1 MNKKAAEMLSE
12 ALAHIAIIPS
22 FNGAILLSDDVAD
35 VTGFQIMC
43 KANAVGRAIFSI
55 HKHTEGDM
63 TYSESTS
70 SITKRS
76 TKRSMGIQ
84 LGTYKK
90 HDINTPNYP
99 SFGSDYAQDLS
110 PATIVRIIR
119 TSFEKDDNTME
130 GVLTAYIMRLTQEI
144 TRWSN
149 HFEMLAKKSK
159 ILTTCFEK
167 ILQENL

>member
-1 MNKKAAEMLSE
+1 MDKKAAEMLSE

-22 FNGAILLSDDVAD
+22 FNFAILLSDDVAD

-43 KANAVGRAIFSI
+43 KVNNLGRALFSV
-55 HKHTEGDM
+55 HGHTEGGM
-63 TYSESTS
+63 SYNESLE
-70 SITKRS
+70 IFEDKYKEIHGNPIRE
-76 TKRSMGIQ
+76 
-84 LGTYKK
+84 LKK
-90 HDINTPNYP
+90 HDIETPNYP
-99 SFGSDYAQDLS
+99 SFGADYVKDLS

-130 GVLTAYIMRLTQEI
+130 GVLTAYIMRLSQEI

-159 ILTTCFEK
+159 ILATCFEK
-167 ILQENL
+167 ILQESL